1 MKQYKK
7 RVLLDEHMEAVYARS
22 LMNQRGTNSAD
33 IHIMKKMLAK
43 AMDAALTD
51 RQKTCLCKYY
61 YENKTQKEIGQDM
74 GLNPSTVNR
83 HINAAIRTL
92 RKLQAFVDY

>member
-1 MKQYKK
+1 LKQYKK

-43 AMDAALTD
+43 AMDTALTD
-51 RQKTCLCKYY
+51 RQKECLCKYY
-61 YENKTQKEIGQDM
+61 YENKNQEQIGREIGISA
-74 GLNPSTVNR
+74 STVSR
-83 HINAAIRTL
+83 HIKYAVKNLKKI
-92 RKLQAFVDY
+92 QAFVDY